1 MSGEVTRSAMG
12 ASQVYDIIAN
22 ASPLETFRVE
32 FKMKDTMSYIE
43 LTSSTEFACATISP
57 TTMIMNVKRTTVSK
71 ALARAMLHT
80 FNTQSVCLA
89 TMGMHACNQAV
100 KAVAIASLKSPC
112 FFNVVKE
119 HVDPATPA
127 QIKLVIWRP
136 GHVSV

>member
-71 ALARAMLHT
+71 ALHARCCTRSTPKVSSRHHGYARATRRSRRRSH
-80 FNTQSVCLA
+80 
-89 TMGMHACNQAV
+89 
-100 KAVAIASLKSPC
+100 P
-112 FFNVVKE
+112 
-119 HVDPATPA
+119 
-127 QIKLVIWRP
+127 
-136 GHVSV
+136 